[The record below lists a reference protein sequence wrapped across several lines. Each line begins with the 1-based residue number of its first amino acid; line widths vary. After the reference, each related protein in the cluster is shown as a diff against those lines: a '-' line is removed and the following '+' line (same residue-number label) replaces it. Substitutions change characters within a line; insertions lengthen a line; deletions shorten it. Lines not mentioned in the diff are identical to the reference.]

1 MIISRA
7 SVRIAMKIL
16 QSITSLFALCFTFF
30 YTSDYECNEINID
43 MSYPFNFE
51 ILSIDW
57 EKCNPQNYT
66 INLDLINNTGTYAQ
80 LFAMISLMSFSYS
93 LIFICLII
101 ISLLKFKL
109 MYEII
114 TFKLFIMIIDF
125 SISFILFISWFLCE
139 HFWGNYF
146 MGLKKSLKFG
156 NLIKLILICKNESIN
171 CNIKSSNNFNS
182 LNFSLICGFLN
193 IILWFGDIVL
203 ILDNFYIVL
212 ETKWKFFKNKI
223 KPTIINSS
231 ISDRRT
237 VWKKTGVSKLVL
249 NINRTLAVSEQ
260 SYN

>member
-16 QSITSLFALCFTFF
+16 QSITSLSAFCFTFF
-30 YTSDYECNEINID
+30 YAFNYECNQINID
-43 MSYPFNFE
+43 ISYPFNFE

-57 EKCNPQNYT
+57 KECNPQNYT
-66 INLDLINNTGTYAQ
+66 INLDLINNTQTYTQ
-80 LFAMISLMSFSYS
+80 LFAMVSLMSFSYS
-93 LIFICLII
+93 LIFICLMI
-101 ISLLKFKL
+101 ISLLKVKFKL

-125 SISFILFISWFLCE
+125 SVSLILFISCFLCE

-146 MGLKKSLKFG
+146 MSLKKSLKNG

-171 CNIKSSNNFNS
+171 CNIKSNNKFDS

-193 IILWFGDIVL
+193 TILWFGDIML
-203 ILDNFYIVL
+203 ILDNFYVVL
-212 ETKWKFFKNKI
+212 ETKCKFFKNKI
-223 KPTIINSS
+223 EPTI

-237 VWKKTGVSKLVL
+237 VWKKTDVWKLML
-249 NINRTLAVSEQ
+249 NINRTLGISEQ

>member
-30 YTSDYECNEINID
+30 YTSHYECNQINID
-43 MSYPFNFE
+43 ISYPFNFE

-66 INLDLINNTGTYAQ
+66 INLDLINNTKTYAQ
-80 LFAMISLMSFSYS
+80 LFTMISLMSFSYS

-101 ISLLKFKL
+101 ISLLKVKL
-109 MYEII
+109 KLIYEII

-125 SISFILFISWFLCE
+125 FISLILFISLFLCE

-146 MGLKKSLKFG
+146 MGLKRSLKFG

-171 CNIKSSNNFNS
+171 CNIKSNKFDL
-182 LNFSLICGFLN
+182 LNISLICGLLN
-193 IILWFGDIVL
+193 TIFWFGDIVL

-212 ETKWKFFKNKI
+212 QTKWKFFKNKI
-223 KPTIINSS
+223 QPTI

-237 VWKKTGVSKLVL
+237 VWKKTNVWKLVL
-249 NINRTLAVSEQ
+249 NINRTLGVSEQ